1 MAKAVRDRFKNLFSP
16 LKDLDDH
23 LQFVFITGIS
33 KFSQMGV
40 FSTINQLNNISML
53 PAYESICG
61 ITEEELTTQMRPD
74 IEWLAAQRNVSSA
87 DILSELKRMYDGYH
101 FSDGM
106 TDIYNPFSLVRAFDS
121 GQMKK
126 YWFESA
132 TPSALIGMLA
142 QMPSLAMEELDG
154 KRCPDTAFDLPFD
167 SYQAPLPALYQSG
180 YLTIRDYE
188 PSRDMYVLGFP
199 NYEVRTGFADCL
211 YQLASGTKPDDD
223 RRNVFLD
230 AYVS

>member
-40 FSTINQLNNISML
+40 FSTINQLNNISMQ

-101 FSDGM
+101 FSD
-106 TDIYNPFSLVRAFDS
+106 
-121 GQMKK
+121 
-126 YWFESA
+126 
-132 TPSALIGMLA
+132 
-142 QMPSLAMEELDG
+142 
-154 KRCPDTAFDLPFD
+154 
-167 SYQAPLPALYQSG
+167 
-180 YLTIRDYE
+180 
-188 PSRDMYVLGFP
+188 DMYVLGFP